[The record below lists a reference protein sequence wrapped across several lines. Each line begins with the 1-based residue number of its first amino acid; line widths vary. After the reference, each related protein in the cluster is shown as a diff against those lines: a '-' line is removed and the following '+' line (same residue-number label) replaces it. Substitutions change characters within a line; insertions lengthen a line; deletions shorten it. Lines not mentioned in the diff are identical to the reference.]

1 MTYIF
6 DAGTQ
11 GRKVRFLAWLAI
23 AGFLGSLVAAADALN
38 GGDFGGAALFAGAGA
53 AFPALIFVF
62 LDHYASGISID
73 FKAGE
78 TYTIKHHVRAPYIKL
93 RLRGRRWPF
102 IIDMQGFIADEAG
115 FERLLSGIGAPAKKK
130 KSKAESGPGAIDR
143 PCQIVPTQYLVDK
156 SPATTKSACGGKRIL
171 TRS

>member
-1 MTYIF
+1 MTYIY

-78 TYTIKHHVRAPYIKL
+78 IEIDTLRLIGERSRVYKLGDLLGAGFEDGETYTIKHDVRAPYIKL

-102 IIDMQGFIADEAG
+102 IIDMQGVIADEAR
-115 FERLLSGIGAPAKKK
+115 FERLLSGIGASAKKK
-130 KSKAESGPGAIDR
+130 
-143 PCQIVPTQYLVDK
+143 
-156 SPATTKSACGGKRIL
+156 
-171 TRS
+171 